1 MPEGKSLTLYQWTG
15 DASPGEAALVATRRA
30 GLLTMNGGES
40 RFDRDYPSVGH
51 LAPLARPVGAE
62 RQIYAVGADERPL
75 AKAWRPITAALRGL
89 DETLA
94 RTESP
99 RRLKP
104 WNLHYHLASLA
115 NPEAL
120 SLIRGHVAALER
132 ADVAPVPASL
142 YAAIA
147 GGFFTTTVT
156 PLAEGGWRVANR
168 GAVETLRLDGPSGRI
183 DLARSRG
190 VLGQV
195 RRGEALYIA
204 LDPAV
209 DPAEIVL
216 AQGAQTRERP
226 VGLVESRWRLSR
238 LIREAEAWSFTA
250 RGFGPGAFRFEDVPT
265 GAYRVSAGSGEAAW
279 NALVR
284 TDTDGRLAFTVPRD
298 GPGGLAVAVRRL
310 APEEVH
316 GE

>member
-1 MPEGKSLTLYQWTG
+1 M
-15 DASPGEAALVATRRA
+15 
-30 GLLTMNGGES
+30 
-40 RFDRDYPSVGH
+40 
-51 LAPLARPVGAE
+51 PLARPVGAE

-89 DETLA
+89 DEILV

-99 RRLKP
+99 LRLKP

-120 SLIRGHVAALER
+120 SVIRGHVAAIHE
-132 ADVAPVPASL
+132 AAVAPVPASL
-142 YAAIA
+142 YAAMA
-147 GGFFTTTVT
+147 EGFFTTTVT

-168 GAVETLRLDGPSGRI
+168 GAVETLRLDGPSGRV

-209 DPAEIVL
+209 DLAEIVIE
-216 AQGAQTRERP
+216 QGVETGERP
-226 VGLVESRWRLSR
+226 VGLVEGRWRLSR
-238 LIREAEAWSFTA
+238 LTREPGAWSFTA
-250 RGFGPGAFRFEDVPT
+250 RGFGPGAFRFEDVPA
-265 GAYRVSAGSGEAAW
+265 GAYRISAGSGAAAW
-279 NALVR
+279 NAVVR
-284 TDTDGRLAFTVPRD
+284 TDTDGQLAFTVPRD
-298 GPGGLAVAVRRL
+298 GRDGLTVSVRRL
-310 APEEVH
+310 APEEMH